1 MVSEA
6 LSLNVGL
13 TTQVHFPLVV
23 SSAIVAARLYHLHVA
38 LALVMTLH
46 TVVDTYASRLRVL

>member
-1 MVSEA
+1 MISEA

-46 TVVDTYASRLRVL
+46 TLVDTYASRL